1 MNMRWQIALQTL
13 LSSTLAIGALPLSAA
28 EMPPLLLADSE
39 YSQADVSLYLV
50 SEKLDG
56 IRAFWDGDVLRTR
69 QGNILRA
76 PAWFVAPLPKQPL
89 DGELWLGRGQFERL
103 SSIVRRQTPDDAQW
117 RQVRYLI
124 FEMPHAAG
132 TFRQRLQTMQALVA
146 QVALPWLQVVEQ
158 SSVANR
164 QALDELLQHIVR
176 QGGEG
181 LMLHR
186 ADAPYTTGRS
196 DVLLK
201 VKPWRDGEATVLG
214 YRPGRGK
221 YAGMVGA
228 LHVRTPAGVELL
240 LGSGL
245 SDADRRQP
253 PPVGSTITYRYRE
266 LTARGRPRFAIYH
279 RPHDLW

>member
-1 MNMRWQIALQTL
+1 MRWPTTLQALL
-13 LSSTLAIGALPLSAA
+13 CSTLAATALPLPAA
-28 EMPPLLLADSE
+28 EAPQLLLADSE
-39 YSQADVSLYLV
+39 HGQADVSLYLV

-56 IRAFWDGDVLRTR
+56 IRAFWDGAVLRTR
-69 QGNILRA
+69 QGNVLRA
-76 PAWFVAPLPKQPL
+76 PSWFISPLPKQPL

-103 SSIVRRQTPDDAQW
+103 SSIVRRQTPDDVQW
-117 RQVRYLI
+117 QQVRYLI

-132 TFRQRLQTMQALVA
+132 TFRQRLQAMHALVA
-146 QVALPWLQVVEQ
+146 QQAVSWLQVVEQ
-158 SSVANR
+158 STVTSR
-164 QALDELLQHIVR
+164 QALDEHLQQILR

-186 ADAPYTTGRS
+186 ADALYTTGRS

-221 YAGMVGA
+221 YTGMVGA
-228 LHVRTPAGVELL
+228 LHVRTAEGVELL

-245 SDADRRQP
+245 SDTDRRQP
-253 PPVGSTITYRYRE
+253 PPIGSSITYRYRE
-266 LTARGRPRFAIYH
+266 LTARGRPRFATYH
-279 RPHDLW
+279 RPYDAW